1 MGAFGHGHHPARNE
15 ADRSLTEIDRPR
27 DAPLPLPLR
36 EATGGDGRAQAS
48 IRHVARAGGALAVCL
63 IVWLSLIP
71 GAMQTR
77 TPLPKQGEHFLA
89 YLLTAA
95 CIALALGRR
104 RSRLYAA
111 GALMALAGALEIG
124 QALVPGRT
132 PGLGDFLAS
141 CLGSWAGVGLAS
153 LTIALLQRFSGT
165 TDRQ

>member
-1 MGAFGHGHHPARNE
+1 
-15 ADRSLTEIDRPR
+15 ADRSLTNTNRPHVAR
-27 DAPLPLPLR
+27 LAVPQ
-36 EATGGDGRAQAS
+36 TSFGGGQALAFV
-48 IRHVARAGGALAVCL
+48 RHAARAGGGLAICL

-95 CIALALGRR
+95 CIALALERR
-104 RSRLYAA
+104 RPRLYAA

-132 PGLGDFLAS
+132 PGLGDFVAS
-141 CLGSWAGVGLAS
+141 
-153 LTIALLQRFSGT
+153 
-165 TDRQ
+165 